1 MPIDTEKGPSS
12 LTVKTA
18 ELGDNVTLYCTV
30 LRAKIRNAHWYKQ
43 SLGSVPQKV
52 ASNVN
57 QSVKV
62 YPPFNSSF
70 TVDETKFIAYN
81 LKIRPITKGDEAN
94 YFCEE
99 GDSWNG
105 IFLSVR
111 GI

>member
-18 ELGDNVTLYCTV
+18 ELGDNVTLNCAV
-30 LRAKIRNAHWYKQ
+30 LKPHKINAHWYKQ

-52 ASNVN
+52 ASKVN

-70 TVDETKFIAYN
+70 TVDETKIIAFN
-81 LKIRPITKGDEAN
+81 IKIRPITKGDEAN